1 MLTPRVKK
9 FLWLALVVFIIYAI
23 TVSPTEAANVV
34 RTALGKLGN
43 GLNSV
48 GQFVNALMKRG

>member
-1 MLTPRVKK
+1 MFTPRVKK
-9 FLWLALVVFIIYAI
+9 FLWITLVIFIIYAI
-23 TVSPTEAANVV
+23 VVSPNDAANVV

-48 GQFVNALMKRG
+48 GQFVNALMKR

>member
-1 MLTPRVKK
+1 MYTPRVKK
-9 FLWLALVVFIIYAI
+9 FLWITLVIFIIYAI
-23 TVSPTEAANVV
+23 VVSPNDAANVV

-48 GQFVNALMKRG
+48 GQFVNALMKR

>member
-1 MLTPRVKK
+1 MFTPRVKK
-9 FLWLALVVFIIYAI
+9 FLWITLVIFIVYAI
-23 TVSPTEAANVV
+23 VVSPNDAANVV

-48 GQFVNALMKRG
+48 GQFVNALMKR

>member
-1 MLTPRVKK
+1 MFTPRVKK
-9 FLWLALVVFIIYAI
+9 FLWITLVIFVIYAI
-23 TVSPTEAANVV
+23 VVSPNDAANVV

-48 GQFVNALMKRG
+48 GQFVNALMKR

>member
-1 MLTPRVKK
+1 MFTPRVKK
-9 FLWLALVVFIIYAI
+9 FLWITLVIFIVYAI
-23 TVSPTEAANVV
+23 VVSPTDAATVV

-48 GQFVNALMKRG
+48 GEFVNALMKR

>member
-1 MLTPRVKK
+1 MFTPRVKK
-9 FLWLALVVFIIYAI
+9 FLWITLVIFIVYAI
-23 TVSPTEAANVV
+23 VVSPTDAANVV

-48 GQFVNALMKRG
+48 GQFVNALMKR

>member
-1 MLTPRVKK
+1 
-9 FLWLALVVFIIYAI
+9 
-23 TVSPTEAANVV
+23 VV

-48 GQFVNALMKRG
+48 GQFVNALMKR